1 MLFQDA
7 ISQELKGISQKK
19 LISVAKEL
27 SRSYRKENGFFFSS
41 PLHRLAYLT
50 TRFPATLAVAQ
61 SVLNKLPKQV
71 ESVLE
76 LGAGVGTSLWAL
88 PFLSNITLVEKDLGL
103 IEMGQRLKPG
113 PYQWIHSDCTQIR
126 EFPKSDLILFSYSIG
141 ELEGEKA
148 YSLLKTL
155 FQQTLQFL
163 VIIEPGTPKGFE
175 RIRNYRELFI
185 KLNGHI
191 IAPCPHTKMC
201 PMEGKNWC
209 HFSERLSRDRLHRIL
224 KEGELGYEDEKYS
237 YLIISKDPFP
247 KSGKRILRH
256 PQKRSGHITFELC
269 REIGVEKKTLSKKEG
284 DAFKDAKRL
293 KWGDV
298 LDHRF

>member
-1 MLFQDA
+1 M
-7 ISQELKGISQKK
+7 
-19 LISVAKEL
+19 
-27 SRSYRKENGFFFSS
+27 
-41 PLHRLAYLT
+41 HRLAYLT
-50 TRFPATLAVAQ
+50 TRFPSTLAVAQ

-88 PFLSNITLVEKDLGL
+88 PFLSNITLVKKDLGL

-113 PYQWIHSDCTQIR
+113 PYQCIHADYTQVK
-126 EFPKSDLILFSYSIG
+126 EFPKSDLILFSYSIR
-141 ELEGEKA
+141 ELEEEKA

-163 VIIEPGTPKGFE
+163 VLIEPGTPKGFE

-191 IAPCPHTKMC
+191 IAPCPHTKMS

-269 REIGVEKKTLSKKEG
+269 REIGVEKKRFLKKRGMHLKTQSGLSG
-284 DAFKDAKRL
+284 GMCSITVFKC
-293 KWGDV
+293 
-298 LDHRF
+298 F

>member
-1 MLFQDA
+1 M
-7 ISQELKGISQKK
+7 
-19 LISVAKEL
+19 
-27 SRSYRKENGFFFSS
+27 
-41 PLHRLAYLT
+41 HRLAYLT

-224 KEGELGYEDEKYS
+224 KEGQLGYEDEKYS

-269 REIGVEKKTLSKKEG
+269 REIGVEKKTLSKK
-284 DAFKDAKRL
+284 DRSAFKDAKRL